1 MSALG
6 LHRCTQAFSTC
17 SKPGLLFI
25 AVLRFLIATASR
37 FEAQALGA
45 WASVIAAV
53 GSVVVVHGL
62 SCSSARGILVP
73 QPGIKPVSLALTGRF
88 LTIRA
93 PVKSYNKL
101 FSKKKKKNAIIFM
114 ELFPLLQN

>member
-1 MSALG
+1 MHAGFLY
-6 LHRCTQAFSTC
+6 FS
-17 SKPGLLFI
+17 KLGLLFI
-25 AVLRFLIATASR
+25 AVLRLLIATASR
-37 FEAQALGA
+37 FEAQALGT

-88 LTIRA
+88 LTNRS

-101 FSKKKKKNAIIFM
+101 FSKKKKLM
-114 ELFPLLQN
+114 Q